1 MSCPCFNCISF
12 AICKAKY
19 KRDIEVP
26 NNYPNI
32 KNFKP
37 VAFYSSILY
46 ADGKC
51 DDLYKFIFLKK
62 GSTYK
67 IDGRRLIKANKLYGA
82 NK

>member
-1 MSCPCFNCISF
+1 MKCPCEECISF
-12 AICKAKY
+12 AICKVEY

-46 ADGKC
+46 GGGKC
-51 DDLYKFIFLKK
+51 GALYEFIFLKK
-62 GSTYK
+62 GSTYR
-67 IDGRRLIKANKLYGA
+67 IDGRRLIKANKLYGV
-82 NK
+82 NE